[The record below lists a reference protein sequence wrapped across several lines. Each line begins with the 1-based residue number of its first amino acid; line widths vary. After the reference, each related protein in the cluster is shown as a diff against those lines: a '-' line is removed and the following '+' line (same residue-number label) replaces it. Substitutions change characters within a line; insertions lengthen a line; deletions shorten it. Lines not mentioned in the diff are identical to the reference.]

1 MRVSCGI
8 GIRRW
13 ILACLWVIAGAAAP
27 AAAGEPGTAASHPG
41 DHSTSQP
48 QSAPSSRLTRE
59 GVQIE
64 FSARPLGGD
73 GGLVEGGN
81 AEVSFRITEELT
93 GKPIRS
99 LAPGAW
105 MDLGDTLAGKE
116 GQSLDCRQ
124 RMGLYLSGRVGIR
137 PMIDLNSYFILA
149 LNRDSSISV
158 IDPHVGMAGRTY
170 LYAHIPL
177 PRPGADWAKSGDDAR
192 LFVTIPR
199 SGQVAVV
206 DTENFKVAQTVDVGG
221 MPVRIAAQADGRY
234 LWIGDDSP
242 EPGHGGMIVLDPAT
256 LTVAARIPTGS
267 GHHEIALSP
276 DDRYVFVTNRTGGTV
291 SVVEVAT
298 LKKVKDVATGKQ
310 PIALA
315 YSPQSQALYVADGTT
330 GEITV
335 LDGRDH
341 RVAARIQAKPGLGP
355 VRFTEDG
362 RWAFVVNS
370 LEHAVHVVDA
380 STNRLAHTIP
390 VGGRPFH
397 VSVSAAFAYVRSLD
411 SSQVTMIPLGELDR
425 GHTPAT
431 TGFAAGDTAP
441 GTVGPGP
448 AIGAPIIPA
457 LGEAAVVVAN
467 PADGGIYYY
476 MEGMVAPMATFRNY
490 GHRPAALAVVN
501 RSLREGEPG
510 VYTTT
515 VRLPAAGRYDVG
527 FLLDSPQ
534 VVHCFAA
541 EVGKSPTPV
550 RTGPPLALEYL
561 VKERRP
567 AMGELTVAFKLTDP
581 ETGAAK
587 SGLDDVRVLSYLTP
601 GRHRAETAAREV
613 GGGIYEATV
622 RLAEAGAYY
631 VHVAVPSARVGY
643 QDLRFLSLI
652 AGATPEQK

>member
-1 MRVSCGI
+1 VRGA
-8 GIRRW
+8 
-13 ILACLWVIAGAAAP
+13 ILACLCILTGPGAPVGASGDAAP
-27 AAAGEPGTAASHPG
+27 AAPHADHHPASL
-41 DHSTSQP
+41 P
-48 QSAPSSRLTRE
+48 QSAPPSGRLTRE

-64 FSARPLGGD
+64 FSARPLGGN
-73 GGLVEGGN
+73 GPLVEGGH
-81 AEVSFRITEELT
+81 AEVSFRITDEQT

-177 PRPGADWAKSGDDAR
+177 PRPGADWAQSGDAAR

-206 DTENFKVAQTVDVGG
+206 DTEHFKLAQTLDVGG
-221 MPVRIAAQADGRY
+221 MPVRIVPQADGRY

-242 EPGHGGMIVLDPAT
+242 EAGQSGVVVLDAAT
-256 LTVAARIPTGS
+256 LAVAARIPTGS

-276 DDRYVFVTNRTGGTV
+276 DDRYAFVTNRTGGTV
-291 SVVEVAT
+291 SVIEVAT
-298 LKKVKDVATGKQ
+298 LKKVKDVRIGKQ
-310 PIALA
+310 PLALA
-315 YSPQSQALYVADGTT
+315 YSRQSQALYVADGTT
-330 GEITV
+330 GEV
-335 LDGRDH
+335 VVVDGRDH

-355 VRFTEDG
+355 LRFTEDG
-362 RWAFVVNS
+362 RWAFAVNS
-370 LEHAVHVVDA
+370 AEHAVHVLDA

-397 VSVSAAFAYVRSLD
+397 LSVSAAFAYVRSLD
-411 SSQVTMIPLGELDR
+411 SAQVTMIPLGELDQSR
-425 GHTPAT
+425 TPST
-431 TGFAAGDTAP
+431 TNFAAGDTAP
-441 GTVGPGP
+441 GTVGPGL
-448 AIGAPIIPA
+448 AIGAPIVPA

-490 GHRPAALAVVN
+490 GHRPAALTVVN

-510 VYTTT
+510 VYTTK
-515 VRLPAAGRYDVG
+515 VRLPMAGRYDVG

-541 EVGKSPTPV
+541 EVGKSPTPT

-561 VKERRP
+561 VKDRR
-567 AMGELTVAFKLTDP
+567 AAVGELTVAFKLTDA
-581 ETGAAK
+581 ETGTPK
-587 SGLDDVRVLSYLTP
+587 SGLNDVRVLSYLAP
-601 GRHRAETAAREV
+601 GRHRAETTAREV
-613 GGGIYEATV
+613 GAGVYEA
-622 RLAEAGAYY
+622 RLRLTEAGVHY

-643 QDLRFLSLI
+643 QDLRQLSLI
-652 AGATPEQK
+652 AGAMPARAGTPGPK